1 MGRLDVLA
9 VGNALVDVLS
19 LESDEFVVEHGLER
33 GAMTL
38 IDAERAER
46 LYAAMGP
53 GTEISG
59 GSAANT
65 AAGLASLGARV
76 GFVGRVRDDQLG
88 EVFAHDIHAIGVEFT
103 TAPAADGPPTG
114 RCLIIVTPDAQRTL
128 NTFLGA
134 AADLHPDDID
144 RDVVSASAVTFLEGY
159 LFDQDDAKE
168 AFRHA
173 GRLAH
178 EAGNRVALTLSDP
191 FCVERHR
198 ADFRDLVE
206 HHVDVLFANEQEI
219 CSLYEVDDFDTA
231 AGHVRGHCEIAAL
244 TRSEQGSVIV
254 ADGDSQVVGAAPVDQ
269 VVDTTGAG
277 DQYAAGFLYG
287 LTHGHDLATCG
298 RLGSIAAAEVISHL
312 GARPEVSLAD
322 LAASQLGDGQLGGG
336 QVGGGTP
343 LGEAASQA

>member
-1 MGRLDVLA
+1 MGKLDVLA

-19 LESDEFVVEHGLER
+19 LEADEFVIEHGLER

-38 IDAERAER
+38 IDADRAET

-65 AAGLASLGARV
+65 AAGLASLGAAV

-88 EVFAHDIHAIGVEFT
+88 AVFAHDIRAVGVEFA
-103 TAPAADGPPTG
+103 TAPAPAGPPTG
-114 RCLIIVTPDAQRTL
+114 RCLIVVTPDAQRTL

-134 AADLHPDDID
+134 ASDLGPADID
-144 RDVVSASAVTFLEGY
+144 PEIVSASAVTFLEGY

-178 EAGNRVALTLSDP
+178 DAGNRVALTLSDP

-198 ADFRDLVE
+198 DDFRDLVE
-206 HHVDVLFANEQEI
+206 HHIDVLFANEHEI
-219 CSLYEVDDFDTA
+219 CSLYEVDDFDA
-231 AGHVRGHCEIAAL
+231 AAKHVQGNCEIAAL
-244 TRSEQGSVIV
+244 TRSEKGSVVV
-254 ADGDSQVVGAAPVDQ
+254 ANGSAHTIRAAPVDH

-287 LTHGHDLATCG
+287 LTHGHDLPTCG
-298 RLGSIAAAEVISHL
+298 RLGALAAAEVISHL
-312 GARPEVSLAD
+312 GARPEISLAD
-322 LAASQLGDGQLGGG
+322 LARSELA
-336 QVGGGTP
+336 GTGRAGATP
-343 LGEAASQA
+343 PA

>member
-1 MGRLDVLA
+1 MSTIRLDVLT

-19 LESDEFVVEHGLER
+19 PEADEFIDAHGLER

-38 IDAERAER
+38 VDAARAEQ

-65 AAGLASLGARV
+65 AAGLASFGARV

-88 EVFAHDIHAIGVEFT
+88 AVFAHDIRAIGVEFT
-103 TAPAADGPPTG
+103 TAPAPDGAPTG

-134 AADLHPDDID
+134 ASQLGPGDID
-144 RDVVSASAVTFLEGY
+144 ADVVGASAITFLEGY
-159 LFDQDDAKE
+159 LFDQPDAKE

-173 GRLAH
+173 AHLAH

-206 HHVDVLFANEQEI
+206 HQVDVLFANEDEI
-219 CSLYEVDDFDTA
+219 CSLYEVDDFDA
-231 AGHVRGHCEIAAL
+231 AARHVRGHCEIAAL
-244 TRSEQGSVIV
+244 TRSEKGSV
-254 ADGDSQVVGAAPVDQ
+254 VVTGAVEHRVEAAEVDE

-287 LTHGHDLATCG
+287 LTHGYDLPTCG
-298 RLGSIAAAEVISHL
+298 RLGALAAAEVISHL
-312 GARPEVSLAD
+312 GARPEISLAD
-322 LAASQLGDGQLGGG
+322 LARSE
-336 QVGGGTP
+336 
-343 LGEAASQA
+343 LGEAASPA